1 MNVYL
6 HMWRCKHFLLLKT
19 HAQKHTQRTATQSHF
34 LCSMAKKS
42 KGSVRYYMCCFLL
55 KAVNTL
61 WCNMAYDETSIEC
74 MVAEESLYCVDLG
87 TWGQVSGRAVYVR
100 VK

>member
-55 KAVNTL
+55 KAAILFGAIWPMMRLPLNA
-61 WCNMAYDETSIEC
+61 WWPKKASI
-74 MVAEESLYCVDLG
+74 VW
-87 TWGQVSGRAVYVR
+87 TWGRGGRYQVGQYM
-100 VK
+100 